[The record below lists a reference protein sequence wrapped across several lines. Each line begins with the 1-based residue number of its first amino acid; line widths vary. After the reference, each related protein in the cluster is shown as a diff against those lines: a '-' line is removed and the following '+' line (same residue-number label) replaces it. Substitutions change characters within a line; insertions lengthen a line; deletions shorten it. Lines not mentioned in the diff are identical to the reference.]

1 MSEDADMKDAPEGVK
16 AEEAEPKEKE
26 AKNGDDKMPPPA
38 AAAGGASNNSAS
50 SGSDAIKAAVKAGN
64 INIHQQEHTEIMDLS
79 EESKEAQQEH
89 ARLLKQVE
97 ADRRA
102 RTMVVPTKTE
112 DVAKKLRQLGQPVR
126 LFSENVADIRERLRR
141 FIAASEMEDEEAE
154 KIEGMVAPKPS
165 FVPRKMQM
173 GGEPAAGAAGAAGA
187 PPAAKKVEVVYTPAS
202 DALLE
207 ARAAIATMSFGR
219 AKSRLA
225 GAKRRRGTP
234 EETSAVDRRAVE
246 TFSTMKNLAIN
257 SSQFADDRPLSAIQ
271 VSPDGGTVASGSWT
285 CLVKLWDIEN
295 LEMRKV
301 LRGHS
306 ERVTGVTWHP
316 EAYSS
321 DKTLLATGA
330 ADKTAKLWDCHTG
343 ECVQTFHGHAGRLAR
358 VGFHPSGR
366 YLGTASFD
374 HTWRLWDAETGEE
387 LLLQFI
393 FSWNLRPLSGN
404 DTTISFCVSPPS
416 VFSSYFLV
424 LAFGFYNELIS
435 CSPFVFALCLVL
447 HDPLDRTATT
457 RKCTGFLSQAD
468 GALVATG
475 DLGGVGRVWDLRSG
489 KSVWTMEGH
498 VKRITCMDFSPC
510 AYEVASGSDDHTVRV
525 WDIRKQRCC
534 YTLPAHSTLVA
545 DIRYSRTSGE
555 VLVSASFDSTAKV
568 WSTRDWSLLRT
579 LSGHEG
585 KVTGCDV
592 SPDERKIVTC
602 SFDRTVKVWA
612 HQDEF

>member
-1 MSEDADMKDAPEGVK
+1 MPGAAENDGDAPKDAKKEEGVMP
-16 AEEAEPKEKE
+16 AESVKKEDEEKEK
-26 AKNGDDKMPPPA
+26 AKVGEEKMAPPPSA
-38 AAAGGASNNSAS
+38 GAAAGGAKNT

-64 INIHQQEHTEIMDLS
+64 INIHQEEHTEIMDLS

-97 ADRRA
+97 AERRA

-112 DVAKKLRQLGQPVR
+112 DVAKKLRELGQPIR

-141 FIAASEMEDEEAE
+141 FIAAAEMDDEETE
-154 KIEGMVAPKPS
+154 KIKDMVAPKPS

-173 GGEPAAGAAGAAGA
+173 GGEAPGAGAGGAAGAA
-187 PPAAKKVEVVYTPAS
+187 PAAKKAEVVYTPAS
-202 DALLE
+202 DGLLE
-207 ARAAIATMSFGR
+207 ARASIATMSFGR
-219 AKSRLA
+219 AKSRLI

-234 EETSAVDRRAVE
+234 EEASALDQRAGK
-246 TFSTMKNLAIN
+246 TLSTMKNLAIN

-306 ERVTGVTWHP
+306 ERVTGVSWHP
-316 EAYSS
+316 DACSS
-321 DKTLLATGA
+321 EKTLLASGA
-330 ADKTAKLWDCHTG
+330 ADKTAKLWDCNSG

-366 YLGTASFD
+366 FLGTASFD
-374 HTWRLWDAETGEE
+374 HTWRLWDVETGEE
-387 LLLQFI
+387 LLLQD
-393 FSWNLRPLSGN
+393 GHHKEVYG
-404 DTTISFCVSPPS
+404 ISFQ
-416 VFSSYFLV
+416 
-424 LAFGFYNELIS
+424 G
-435 CSPFVFALCLVL
+435 
-447 HDPLDRTATT
+447 
-457 RKCTGFLSQAD
+457 D

-534 YTLPAHSTLVA
+534 YTLPAHSSLVA
-545 DIRYSRTSGE
+545 DVRYSRTSGE

-568 WSTRDWSLLRT
+568 WSTRDWSLQRV

-592 SPDERKIVTC
+592 TPNERKVVTC

>member
-1 MSEDADMKDAPEGVK
+1 MSEDSNSKEAPKDAMKEEPAVQPSAVK
-16 AEEAEPKEKE
+16 EKEQETDEVKTGAEPK
-26 AKNGDDKMPPPA
+26 KMSPPA
-38 AAAGGASNNSAS
+38 ARAATKNVP
-50 SGSDAIKAAVKAGN
+50 GSDAIKAAVKAGN
-64 INIHQQEHTEIMDLS
+64 INIHQEEHTEIMDLS

-97 ADRRA
+97 AERRA
-102 RTMVVPTKTE
+102 RTMIVPTKTE
-112 DVAKKLRQLGQPVR
+112 DVAKKLRELGQPVR

-141 FIAASEMEDEEAE
+141 FIAASEMDDEETE
-154 KIEGMVAPKPS
+154 KIQGMVAPKPS
-165 FVPRKMQM
+165 FVPRRMQL
-173 GGEPAAGAAGAAGA
+173 GGEAAAGAGAGAAGSAAGAA
-187 PPAAKKVEVVYTPAS
+187 PPAAKKAEVVYTPAS

-207 ARAAIATMSFGR
+207 ARAAIATMSFAR

-225 GAKRRRGTP
+225 GTKRRRGDP
-234 EETSAVDRRAVE
+234 KVASALDRQAGETL
-246 TFSTMKNLAIN
+246 STMKNLAIN
-257 SSQFADDRPLSAIQ
+257 SSQFADDRPLSAVQ

-285 CLVKLWDIEN
+285 NLVKLWDIEN

-301 LRGHS
+301 LRGHT
-306 ERVTGVTWHP
+306 ERVTGVSWHP
-316 EAYSS
+316 DAYSS
-321 DKTLLATGA
+321 EKPLLASGA
-330 ADKTAKLWDCHTG
+330 ADKTAKLWDCNSG

-374 HTWRLWDAETGEE
+374 HTWRLWDVETGEE
-387 LLLQFI
+387 LLLQDGHHKEVYGICF
-393 FSWNLRPLSGN
+393 
-404 DTTISFCVSPPS
+404 
-416 VFSSYFLV
+416 
-424 LAFGFYNELIS
+424 
-435 CSPFVFALCLVL
+435 
-447 HDPLDRTATT
+447 
-457 RKCTGFLSQAD
+457 QAD

-475 DLGGVGRVWDLRSG
+475 DLGGTPRVWDLRSG

-534 YTLPAHSTLVA
+534 YTLPAHSALVA

-592 SPDERKIVTC
+592 APNERKIVTC

>member
-1 MSEDADMKDAPEGVK
+1 MSEFIDNKEVPAGTDEGETVMTKEEVEKDVS
-16 AEEAEPKEKE
+16 EKE
-26 AKNGDDKMPPPA
+26 ATAVAKNKMAPPA
-38 AAAGGASNNSAS
+38 GAAVSGDNKNV
-50 SGSDAIKAAVKAGN
+50 SGSDAIKAAVRAGN
-64 INIHQQEHTEIMDLS
+64 INIHQEEHTEIMDLS

-97 ADRRA
+97 AERRA
-102 RTMVVPTKTE
+102 RTMIVPTKTE
-112 DVAKKLRQLGQPVR
+112 DVAEKLRELGQPIR

-141 FIAASEMEDEEAE
+141 FIAASEMEDEETE
-154 KIEGMVAPKPS
+154 KIEGMIAPKPS
-165 FVPRKMQM
+165 FVPRRMQM
-173 GGEPAAGAAGAAGA
+173 GGEAAGGAAAAAPAAGGKAGAGGAAGA

-225 GAKRRRGTP
+225 GAKRRRGNP
-234 EETSAVDRRAVE
+234 EEATALDRRAGE
-246 TFSTMKNLAIN
+246 TLSTMKNLAIN
-257 SSQFADDRPLSAIQ
+257 SSQFGDDRPLSAIQ
-271 VSPDGGTVASGSWT
+271 VSPDGGTVASAGWT
-285 CLVKLWDIEN
+285 CLVKLWDIEARDCGALLSCANN

-306 ERVTGVTWHP
+306 ERVTGVSWHP
-316 EAYSS
+316 DAYSS
-321 DKTLLATGA
+321 DKALLASGA
-330 ADKTAKLWDCHTG
+330 ADKTAKLWDCVSG

-374 HTWRLWDAETGEE
+374 HTWRLWDVETGEE
-387 LLLQFI
+387 LLLQDGHHKEVYGICF
-393 FSWNLRPLSGN
+393 
-404 DTTISFCVSPPS
+404 
-416 VFSSYFLV
+416 
-424 LAFGFYNELIS
+424 
-435 CSPFVFALCLVL
+435 
-447 HDPLDRTATT
+447 
-457 RKCTGFLSQAD
+457 QAD
-468 GALVATG
+468 GALAATG

-489 KSVWTMEGH
+489 KSVWTLEGH

-534 YTLPAHSTLVA
+534 YTLPAHSALVA
-545 DIRYSRTSGE
+545 DVRYSRTSGE

-592 SPDERKIVTC
+592 APNERKIVTC

>member
-112 DVAKKLRQLGQPVR
+112 DVANKLRQLGQPVR

-234 EETSAVDRRAVE
+234 EEASAVDRSAVE

-257 SSQFADDRPLSAIQ
+257 SSQFGDDRPLSAIQ
-271 VSPDGGTVASGSWT
+271 VSPDGSTVASGSWT
-285 CLVKLWDIEN
+285 CLVKLWGIEN

-306 ERVTGVTWHP
+306 ERVTDVAWHP

-387 LLLQFI
+387 LLLQD
-393 FSWNLRPLSGN
+393 GHHKEVYG
-404 DTTISFCVSPPS
+404 ISF
-416 VFSSYFLV
+416 
-424 LAFGFYNELIS
+424 
-435 CSPFVFALCLVL
+435 
-447 HDPLDRTATT
+447 
-457 RKCTGFLSQAD
+457 QAD

-534 YTLPAHSTLVA
+534 YTLPAHSALVA

>member
-16 AEEAEPKEKE
+16 AEEAEPKEEEEEEE
-26 AKNGDDKMPPPA
+26 AKNGDDKKMPPPA
-38 AAAGGASNNSAS
+38 AAAAAAAASGASNKSAS

-97 ADRRA
+97 AERRA

-112 DVAKKLRQLGQPVR
+112 DVANKLRQLGQPVR

-141 FIAASEMEDEEAE
+141 FIAASEMEDEETE

-173 GGEPAAGAAGAAGA
+173 GGEPAAGAAAGAAGA

-234 EETSAVDRRAVE
+234 EEASALDRRAVE

-257 SSQFADDRPLSAIQ
+257 SSQFGDDRPLSAIQ

-306 ERVTGVTWHP
+306 ERVTGVAWHP

-321 DKTLLATGA
+321 DKTLLATAA
-330 ADKTAKLWDCHTG
+330 ADK
-343 ECVQTFHGHAGRLAR
+343 
-358 VGFHPSGR
+358 
-366 YLGTASFD
+366 
-374 HTWRLWDAETGEE
+374 
-387 LLLQFI
+387 
-393 FSWNLRPLSGN
+393 
-404 DTTISFCVSPPS
+404 
-416 VFSSYFLV
+416 
-424 LAFGFYNELIS
+424 
-435 CSPFVFALCLVL
+435 
-447 HDPLDRTATT
+447 
-457 RKCTGFLSQAD
+457 
-468 GALVATG
+468 
-475 DLGGVGRVWDLRSG
+475 
-489 KSVWTMEGH
+489 
-498 VKRITCMDFSPC
+498 
-510 AYEVASGSDDHTVRV
+510 
-525 WDIRKQRCC
+525 
-534 YTLPAHSTLVA
+534 
-545 DIRYSRTSGE
+545 
-555 VLVSASFDSTAKV
+555 
-568 WSTRDWSLLRT
+568 
-579 LSGHEG
+579 
-585 KVTGCDV
+585 
-592 SPDERKIVTC
+592 
-602 SFDRTVKVWA
+602 
-612 HQDEF
+612 